1 MLRKRDLAVSRIVII
16 GMSIAWKMAKLSF
29 TDVDGKGFS
38 MVGKTNGSIPNG
50 ERPPGPLTILICR
63 IGCTSIYRNEK
74 KGAPVIGHPLRCAVL
89 RQYSQADFLDEKR
102 FPRQKP
108 SQHSTLFL
116 VFEIFAECCDGLD
129 VAKGLSFL
137 HSEGRADEWVAE
149 GLAEPRDA
157 LPRSPLG

>member
-74 KGAPVIGHPLRCAVL
+74 KGASVIGR
-89 RQYSQADFLDEKR
+89 S
-102 FPRQKP
+102 P
-108 SQHSTLFL
+108 SFSRISTIHRHLW
-116 VFEIFAECCDGLD
+116 
-129 VAKGLSFL
+129 
-137 HSEGRADEWVAE
+137 EGRRPYRPLSKSY
-149 GLAEPRDA
+149 GLPV
-157 LPRSPLG
+157 PSSRSRYRPATVSSRVSISSLQYTSIKAYVIRAAGSPPPWPGRPPVSSA

>member
-74 KGAPVIGHPLRCAVL
+74 KGASVIGRPFLFRVFQQFIVISEKVVAHIDPFPNHTVSQFRQAGADIDQPLCHPEF
-89 RQYSQADFLDEKR
+89 Q
-102 FPRQKP
+102 
-108 SQHSTLFL
+108 
-116 VFEIFAECCDGLD
+116 
-129 VAKGLSFL
+129 FL
-137 HSEGRADEWVAE
+137 HYNT
-149 GLAEPRDA
+149 P
-157 LPRSPLG
+157 P

>member
-74 KGAPVIGHPLRCAVL
+74 KGASVIGRASGKLKVDTYKAGECL
-89 RQYSQADFLDEKR
+89 
-102 FPRQKP
+102 
-108 SQHSTLFL
+108 LFY
-116 VFEIFAECCDGLD
+116 IC
-129 VAKGLSFL
+129 
-137 HSEGRADEWVAE
+137 
-149 GLAEPRDA
+149 
-157 LPRSPLG
+157 